1 MTLTDKE
8 ELIRVLELCES
19 GCEHCKHAD
28 ARYRCEYGSAYETA
42 CSVICDAPEIDAE
55 PVVRCKDC
63 RHKNNSRIVFGTY
76 GQHLH
81 HCNELNQ
88 IVSDDFFCANAERRT
103 E

>member
-42 CSVICDAPEIDAE
+42 CSVICDAEEIDAVE
-55 PVVRCKDC
+55 VVRCKDC
-63 RHKNNSRIVFGTY
+63 KFNY
-76 GQHLH
+76 A
-81 HCNELNQ
+81 NQ
-88 IVSDDFFCANAERRT
+88 IPFVGYSCQRFVELPIDADFFCAFGRRT